1 MSKILTAIVIII
13 ANLATPA
20 AALQTAPIAG
30 SARTEPIQHIV
41 IHATGGP
48 DCNAKRSFR
57 SGTLAGIIQY
67 FTDNQH
73 RISIHYII
81 DRNGDVVRM
90 VPEQQIAH
98 HVRGHNANSIGIE
111 LINDGDGHDQF
122 AAAQITA
129 LIALLRELLP
139 RYQLTAAA
147 LKSHAELDDSWL
159 DCGKQRIKRKQ
170 DPGAAFPWQ
179 QVKQELTAPA
189 APVIAIPPP
198 LPAPPPPVVIPPE
211 LKSPLFAVR
220 QRQQHINAL
229 VAVDREFRQRERV
242 VNANLS
248 LVFNDRQDAAIA
260 LATPGDEDRQAQL
273 QETLTQ
279 LNQREVE
286 LRREL
291 LGILQVQ
298 ENAKAAIRHLRNI
311 H

>member
-1 MSKILTAIVIII
+1 MSKVFTAFIILIVNI
-13 ANLATPA
+13 TPA
-20 AALQTAPIAG
+20 AALQTAPIVG
-30 SARTEPIQHIV
+30 PARTSPIQHIV

-67 FTDNQH
+67 FSDNQR

-81 DRNGDVVRM
+81 DRNGDVVSM

-98 HVRGHNANSIGIE
+98 HVRGHNTNSIGIE
-111 LINDGDGHDQF
+111 LINDGDGRDQF
-122 AAAQITA
+122 PAAQITA
-129 LIALLRELLP
+129 LIALLREILP

-147 LKSHAELDDSWL
+147 LKSHAELDHSWL
-159 DCGKQRIKRKQ
+159 ECGKQRIKRKQ

-179 QVKQELTAPA
+179 QVNNELTTTAP
-189 APVIAIPPP
+189 PVIATPPP
-198 LPAPPPPVVIPPE
+198 LPAPPPPVMIPPE
-211 LKSPLFAVR
+211 LKSPLSAVR

-229 VAVDREFRQRERV
+229 VAVDREFRRRERV
-242 VNANLS
+242 VNTNLN

-279 LNQREVE
+279 LNQREME

-291 LGILQVQ
+291 LGVLQVQ
-298 ENAKAAIRHLRNI
+298 ENAKAAIRHLRNS